1 MGCSSHKIEVLED
14 ENNRLNN
21 KIKEM
26 NEEIRMIK
34 NKLEEEKNNN
44 NNLQ

>member
-1 MGCSSHKIEVLED
+1 MGCSSDKIEVLED

-26 NEEIRMIK
+26 IEEFRMIK
-34 NKLEEEKNNN
+34 NKLEE
-44 NNLQ
+44 